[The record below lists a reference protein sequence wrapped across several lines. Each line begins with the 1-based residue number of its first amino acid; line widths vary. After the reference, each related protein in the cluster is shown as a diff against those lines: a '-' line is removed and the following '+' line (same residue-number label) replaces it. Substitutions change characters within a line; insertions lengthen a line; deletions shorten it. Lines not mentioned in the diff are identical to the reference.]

1 MYYHDVE
8 SEEQHGMEQGQGE
21 RRRRRSVADRVAAVV
36 AVWRR
41 RRRRRE
47 VNSHAVPVEKD
58 RSSTNE

>member
-8 SEEQHGMEQGQGE
+8 SEEQHGMEQRQGE

-41 RRRRRE
+41 RRRRE

>member
-1 MYYHDVE
+1 
-8 SEEQHGMEQGQGE
+8 MEQGQGE

-41 RRRRRE
+41 RRRE